1 MKVLIVEDDPF
12 KKSQIEHE
20 IASNFISQIQSAPSL
35 QDAMDILVGESFDAV
50 LLDMA
55 IPSHSGDAGS
65 SDIYSQPVGGLDVLM
80 YLSGEGR
87 SERIMIVT
95 QYPTIEYNRE
105 HVPLSKIKTK
115 FNSDEIYNVDSV
127 ILFDDDGLW
136 RSKLIEF
143 FGGVL

>member
-12 KKSQIEHE
+12 KRSQIEQE
-20 IASNFISQIQSAPSL
+20 IKLRFVAEVYSASSL
-35 QDAMDILVGESFDAV
+35 QDAMNILVDTIFDAV

-80 YLSGEGR
+80 YLSDEKR

-95 QYPTIEYNRE
+95 QYPTIEYNRD
-105 HVPLSKIKTK
+105 HVPLNKIKSR
-115 FNSDEIYNVDSV
+115 FESDEIFNVDAIS
-127 ILFDDDGLW
+127 LFDEGGLW
-136 RSKLIEF
+136 RPRLQEF
-143 FGGVL
+143 LENVS